1 MSTIMA
7 ATVVYLWALSL
18 SVSLCV
24 VHSMPTTHV
33 YLVYL
38 GHHQNQDPVL
48 TSRYHLRLLATVF
61 TRKEDAEEAM
71 VYSYKHG
78 LSGFSAK
85 LNSSQAAALAGKK
98 GVISV
103 FKSKSLE
110 LHTTRSWDFLGLTLD
125 YDSHGRIPLQLV
137 HGDEI
142 VVGVLDTGVWP
153 ELKSFQE
160 EPGMRPIP
168 RSWKGKCVS
177 GEMFDPTRDCNR
189 KLIGAR
195 YYIKGYE
202 QQYGKLNKTTNP
214 DYLSPRDYLGHGTHI
229 AATAV
234 GSVVKS
240 AASFFGFGRGT
251 ARGGAPRARLAVY
264 KACWNK
270 DLDGICTE
278 ADVMAAF
285 DDALHD
291 GVDVISASFGL
302 TPPLLPFFVS
312 AADIGAFHAMQ
323 MGVSVV
329 FSAGN
334 SGPEASLVG
343 NVSPWSICVAA
354 SSIDRTFPTQIILDN
369 NVSFMGESLVS
380 NGVKARLAGASSYF
394 YDGVCKMENWK
405 NRKASGR
412 VILCFATIGSV
423 LVEEAE
429 AAAWRA
435 NASGLIFVEPLGR
448 PVAYVTI
455 IPVVRVDLIQGT
467 QIGYYLAQSSK
478 LPVIQILPSSTVL
491 RKSPAPI
498 VADFSS
504 RGPSS
509 ISPDF
514 LKPDISAPGVNILAA
529 WPPNIPPTFFPTD
542 RRSTNWNFQSG
553 TSMSCPHVSGVV
565 ALIKS
570 IHQDWSPAAIR
581 SALITTAYNKDTSG
595 DSILAGGSLEA
606 ADPFD
611 VGAGHINPLKAIDPG
626 LVYDMKTKDYIAYL
640 CNIGYT
646 EEQIRSLVVVSA
658 HDAPCSCRGNRP
670 TTADLNYPSITI
682 INLQRTTTI
691 RRTARNVGR
700 CWRTAIYTVKIVS
713 PNGVDV
719 WVWPRVLVFTPFKQE
734 LTYYVS
740 VRPKKASQGRYDFG
754 EIVWSDGF
762 HRVRSPLVILVT
774 NSGVWN
780 DIDESTAQLKAMA
793 ASY

>member
-1 MSTIMA
+1 
-7 ATVVYLWALSL
+7 
-18 SVSLCV
+18 
-24 VHSMPTTHV
+24 MPTTTHV

-38 GHHQNQDPVL
+38 GHHQNHDPVL

-85 LNSSQAAALAGKK
+85 LNSSQAAAMAGKK

-125 YDSHGRIPLQLV
+125 DYDSHGRIPLQLL

-160 EPGMRPIP
+160 EPGVQPVP

-177 GEMFDPTRDCNR
+177 GEMFDPTRACNR

-214 DYLSPRDYLGHGTHI
+214 DYLSPRDYLGHGTHV

-234 GSVVKS
+234 GSVVNN
-240 AASFFGFGRGT
+240 AADFFGFARGT

-270 DLDGICTE
+270 DGFDGICTE

-291 GVDVISASFGL
+291 GVHVISASFGL
-302 TPPLLPFFVS
+302 RPPLLPFFAS
-312 AADIGAFHAMQ
+312 AADIGGFHAMQ

-380 NGVKARLAGASSYF
+380 NQVKARLAGASSYF

-412 VILCFATIGSV
+412 VILCFATIGPV

-455 IPVVRVDLIQGT
+455 IPVLRLDLIQGT
-467 QIGYYLAQSSK
+467 QIGYYLAQSPK
-478 LPVIQILPSSTVL
+478 LPVIQILPSTTVL
-491 RKSPAPI
+491 RKCPAPI

-542 RRSTNWNFQSG
+542 RRSTSWNFQSG

-581 SALITTAYNKDTSG
+581 SALITTAYNKDTTG
-595 DSILAGGSLEA
+595 DSILAGGSLES

-611 VGAGHINPLKAIDPG
+611 IGAGHINPLKAIDPG

-646 EEQIRSLVVVSA
+646 EEQIRSLVL
-658 HDAPCSCRGNRP
+658 DAPWSCRGNRP

-682 INLQRTTTI
+682 MNLQRTTTI
-691 RRTARNVGR
+691 RRTVRNVGR

-719 WVWPRVLVFTPFKQE
+719 GVWPRVLVFTPFKQE

-762 HRVRSPLVILVT
+762 HQVRSPLVILVT

-780 DIDESTAQLKAMA
+780 DNDESTPQLKDMA

>member
-1 MSTIMA
+1 
-7 ATVVYLWALSL
+7 
-18 SVSLCV
+18 
-24 VHSMPTTHV
+24 
-33 YLVYL
+33 
-38 GHHQNQDPVL
+38 
-48 TSRYHLRLLATVF
+48 
-61 TRKEDAEEAM
+61 
-71 VYSYKHG
+71 
-78 LSGFSAK
+78 
-85 LNSSQAAALAGKK
+85 
-98 GVISV
+98 
-103 FKSKSLE
+103 
-110 LHTTRSWDFLGLTLD
+110 
-125 YDSHGRIPLQLV
+125 
-137 HGDEI
+137 
-142 VVGVLDTGVWP
+142 
-153 ELKSFQE
+153 
-160 EPGMRPIP
+160 
-168 RSWKGKCVS
+168 
-177 GEMFDPTRDCNR
+177 
-189 KLIGAR
+189 
-195 YYIKGYE
+195 
-202 QQYGKLNKTTNP
+202 
-214 DYLSPRDYLGHGTHI
+214 
-229 AATAV
+229 
-234 GSVVKS
+234 
-240 AASFFGFGRGT
+240 
-251 ARGGAPRARLAVY
+251 
-264 KACWNK
+264 
-270 DLDGICTE
+270 
-278 ADVMAAF
+278 
-285 DDALHD
+285 
-291 GVDVISASFGL
+291 
-302 TPPLLPFFVS
+302 
-312 AADIGAFHAMQ
+312 MQ
-323 MGVSVV
+323 
-329 FSAGN
+329 
-334 SGPEASLVG
+334 
-343 NVSPWSICVAA
+343 
-354 SSIDRTFPTQIILDN
+354 
-369 NVSFMGESLVS
+369 GESLVS
-380 NGVKARLAGASSYF
+380 NEVKARLAGASSYF

-412 VILCFATIGSV
+412 VILCFATIGPV

-455 IPVVRVDLIQGT
+455 IPVIRVDLIQGT
-467 QIGYYLAQSSK
+467 QIGYYLAQSFK

-542 RRSTNWNFQSG
+542 RRSTSWNFQSG
-553 TSMSCPHVSGVV
+553 TSMSCPHVS
-565 ALIKS
+565 
-570 IHQDWSPAAIR
+570 
-581 SALITTAYNKDTSG
+581 AYNKDTSG
-595 DSILAGGSLEA
+595 DSILAGGSLGA

-626 LVYDMKTKDYIAYL
+626 LVYDMKTQDYIAYL

-658 HDAPCSCRGNRP
+658 HDAPCRCRGNRP

-691 RRTARNVGR
+691 RRTVRNVGR

-762 HRVRSPLVILVT
+762 HHVRSPLVILVT